1 MMTSQSQPGS
11 TENEDGPVQVL
22 DEAECRRRLAEVPMG
37 RLAVAAGGSID
48 IFPVNFVV
56 SDGALYFRTAPGD
69 KLLELSVNPDVAFE
83 IDGFDEH
90 SAWSVV
96 VKGVAERLESQ
107 ADIDR
112 ADLLPLTPWVPTLKY
127 RWVRIN
133 PTAIS
138 GRSFNRS
145 PEPERY

>member
-1 MMTSQSQPGS
+1 MMGS
-11 TENEDGPVQVL
+11 TEDSPVEILEILESQ
-22 DEAECRRRLAEVPMG
+22 ECWRRLGEAQLG
-37 RLAVAAGGSID
+37 RLAIAAGGSID

-56 SDGALYFRTAPGD
+56 SQGALYFRTAPGD

-96 VKGVAERLESQ
+96 VKGVAERLETQ
-107 ADIDR
+107 TEIDEADQ
-112 ADLLPLTPWVPTLKY
+112 LPLIPWIPTLKY

-133 PTAIS
+133 PTAVS
-138 GRSFNRS
+138 GRSFDRA

>member
-1 MMTSQSQPGS
+1 MSAVAD
-11 TENEDGPVQVL
+11 EAVEVL
-22 DEAECRRRLAEVPMG
+22 DDAECWRRLGDAEMG
-37 RLAVAAGGSID
+37 RLAIAAGKSID

-56 SDGALYFRTAPGD
+56 SNGALYFRTAPGD

-83 IDGFDEH
+83 IDGFDER

-96 VKGVAERLESQ
+96 VKGVAERLEAQ
-107 ADIDR
+107 ADIDE
-112 ADLLPLTPWVPTLKY
+112 ADQLPLTPWVPTLKY

-133 PTAIS
+133 PMAVS
-138 GRSFNRS
+138 GRAFLRS